1 MIAKYEK
8 QAIKSAVAFGIAA
21 GVALVSMLV
30 AMAMTNEPIGL
41 GIFLTLTLAGGL
53 LAMLILYFRACFY
66 LAKAKG
72 YTTIVFLILFAPP
85 LLALFPGLALVAG
98 VIELVILPVTLLL
111 LEDKSNPAKEAEE
124 EKYQGPRCVCCNI
137 RISPTLKVCPKCG
150 WTQPAVENLAV
161 A

>member
-8 QAIKSAVAFGIAA
+8 QAIKSGMWFAGAA

-30 AMAMTNEPIGL
+30 AMAMKDEPIGL
-41 GIFLTLTLAGGL
+41 GIFLAMTFVGGL
-53 LAMLILYFRACFY
+53 LAMLILYFRGWYY
-66 LAKAKG
+66 LARARG
-72 YTTIVFLILFAPP
+72 YS
-85 LLALFPGLALVAG
+85 AG
-98 VIELVILPVTLLL
+98 VSLLGPILLVM
-111 LEDKSNPAKEAEE
+111 EDKSNPAKEAEE